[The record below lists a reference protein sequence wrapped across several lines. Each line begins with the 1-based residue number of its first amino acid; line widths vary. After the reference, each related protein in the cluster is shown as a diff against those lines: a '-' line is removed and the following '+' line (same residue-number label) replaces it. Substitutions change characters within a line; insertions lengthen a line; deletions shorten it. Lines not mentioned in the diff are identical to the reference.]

1 MLTGREWT
9 YQDFA
14 ARRLQVMLTSCGVA
28 SDRTEKKELVVET
41 GFGVRRLSIS
51 ESLLW
56 YVLLFDAL
64 EYDECFCRYRRSAE
78 HLGITPDPPDRVL
91 MKLMKDGFVCAGAE
105 PERPDALFS
114 MFCSGFITR
123 AVEQHDAIRP
133 EKRCTYY
140 YDRFLHWEGAEHSD
154 CRQEPLTGDEKTI
167 LEMLAAENWTAA
179 ELARNFEKGYDAS
192 MPRYRVPRERYAIL
206 SMDPD
211 ADLVRMNYERHPSAR
226 QIAAILLNLLRS
238 RKILL
243 Y

>member
-1 MLTGREWT
+1 MKN
-9 YQDFA
+9 
-14 ARRLQVMLTSCGVA
+14 
-28 SDRTEKKELVVET
+28 EKK
-41 GFGVRRLSIS
+41 VRTLALIA
-51 ESLLW
+51 SLLALAMGCVYPTVFIKW
-56 YVLLFDAL
+56 IVPLYAVCVAVLAIAAFLLFDAL

-78 HLGITPDPPDRVL
+78 HLGITADPPDRVL

-154 CRQEPLTGDEKTI
+154 CRQEPLTGDEKII